1 MQHRRLTLGSS
12 DDNNDIAEWTPNPFK
27 GYNPSTNPT
36 ANSNNLSLVDGGEDL
51 QNIPFNPLLQP
62 VRAVDVIYAIDSSA
76 DTTTNWPNGTALRA
90 TYERSLEPAIA
101 NGTLFPAVPDD
112 NTFINL
118 GLNNRP
124 TFFGCNASNFTL
136 ASGQAPPPLVVYLP
150 NAPYTNNSNA
160 STFDPS
166 YDIGERNS
174 FVANGVYAASQ
185 GDGSL
190 DSQWPACVACAALS
204 RSFTRTG
211 TAVPSG
217 CSSCFERYCW
227 NGTLDTRQSN
237 EYEPTLKAGTGSTS
251 SNSAAAKNGLRGAW
265 RLGLGYFVVMML
277 SAML

>member
-1 MQHRRLTLGSS
+1 M
-12 DDNNDIAEWTPNPFK
+12 
-27 GYNPSTNPT
+27 
-36 ANSNNLSLVDGGEDL
+36 
-51 QNIPFNPLLQP
+51 QP
-62 VRAVDVIYAIDSSA
+62 VRSVDVIYAIDSSA

-90 TYERSLEPAIA
+90 TYERSLEPTIS

-124 TFFGCNASNFTL
+124 TFFGCDASNFTL
-136 ASGQAPPPLVVYLP
+136 ASGQAPPPLIVYLP
-150 NAPYTNNSNA
+150 NAPYTNNSNV

-190 DSQWPACVACAALS
+190 DSEWTACVACAALS

-217 CSSCFERYCW
+217 CSTCFERYCW
-227 NGTLDTRQSN
+227 NGTLDTRQSS

-251 SNSAAAKNGLRGAW
+251 NKSAAVKNGLQGAW
-265 RLGLGYFVVMML
+265 TLALGSFVVMML
-277 SAML
+277 SAMF